1 MAHRHCRFISA
12 SIGASAVVLVT
23 ALALGGCATPPEDN
37 ASMSL
42 RTGPANTGTFPNL
55 NIPPQAAAPQLTE
68 DETQAKLA
76 SLRRAQQAQS
86 GRVTAETPEER
97 RRRLK
102 LLEDEQAETLRLI
115 EQN

>member
-1 MAHRHCRFISA
+1 MAHRHCRFLSA
-12 SIGASAVVLVT
+12 PLGASALVLVA
-23 ALALGGCATPPEDN
+23 ALALGGCGTPPEDD
-37 ASMSL
+37 ASLSL
-42 RTGPANTGTFPNL
+42 ASGAANTGTFPNL